1 MRDKKKERMVHRA
14 QVATGAPPMTPLY
27 SKEEAA
33 LFQRQSAKDRAVGF
47 LIFMGVCISVAAL
60 FLWAVIRLLRW
71 ATNS

>member
-1 MRDKKKERMVHRA
+1 
-14 QVATGAPPMTPLY
+14 MTPLY